1 MADKNID
8 EPDVETD
15 VESEVVSRETGDLEK
30 RVNELFDVAT
40 EILES
45 VSAMRVAM
53 DSFVASG
60 ANIVDDDDDDDDVV
74 VDDDL
79 VEILDDLSDLDFTI
93 NED

>member
-15 VESEVVSRETGDLEK
+15 VESEVVSRETSDLEK

-60 ANIVDDDDDDDDVV
+60 ANIVDDDDDDVV